1 MKGIMVTLLGLVV
14 AGQAH
19 ALATTGVVLTNLA
32 SCTFATAPT
41 NTPAISVSYGVTATV
56 LVQNPVVVPS
66 KTATPTLQAAGSEVT
81 FQVCVVNTSATASA
95 FNVFVNDRL
104 PDNMEWA
111 GLATTYWNNSNPA
124 GTWSESSSSV
134 FPGPYVGTPPVAGQ
148 EAPYYMR
155 WNLNWLGPLK
165 SGCVTFKARIL

>member
-1 MKGIMVTLLGLVV
+1 M
-14 AGQAH
+14 
-19 ALATTGVVLTNLA
+19 ATSGAVLTNIA

-41 NTPAISVSYGVTATV
+41 APYVEVSYQVTAKV
-56 LVQNPVVVPS
+56 WVQNPVVVPT

-81 FQVCVVNTSATASA
+81 FQVCVENTSATASA

-124 GTWSESSSSV
+124 GTWSETSSSV
-134 FPGPYVGTPPVAGQ
+134 FPGPYCTAPCPPLSGQ
-148 EAPYYMR
+148 DAPYYMR